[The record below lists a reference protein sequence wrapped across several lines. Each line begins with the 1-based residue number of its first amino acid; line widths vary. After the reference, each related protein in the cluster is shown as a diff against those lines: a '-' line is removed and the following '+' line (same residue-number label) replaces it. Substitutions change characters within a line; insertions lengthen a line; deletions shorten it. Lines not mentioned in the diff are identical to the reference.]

1 MVTARARGHASSGG
15 VPASQTLRLYFAQTS
30 LLPLPGGF
38 VFGDNNCSAVSS
50 SCTGPRTIGGATVS
64 MLASIPSFVSIAE
77 KRRSMRSCASEA
89 TNGHRAL
96 ASHFHLVRNVRGAF
110 THMHMYAHACAQG
123 AHTCT
128 CTRYFP
134 RTVVTVWL
142 WRGEGRAS
150 RLMSRS
156 KTVAKASSCVGA
168 EPLLL
173 VGFLAGSAASPA
185 EVLLLKLSEWHL
197 CE

>member
-1 MVTARARGHASSGG
+1 MVTAHARGHAALRA
-15 VPASQTLRLYFAQTS
+15 ASRRHKHYGFTS
-30 LLPLPGGF
+30 LLP
-38 VFGDNNCSAVSS
+38 FGDNNCSAVSS
-50 SCTGPRTIGGATVS
+50 SCTGRRTIGGATVS

-96 ASHFHLVRNVRGAF
+96 ASHFHLVRNVRVRKMH
-110 THMHMYAHACAQG
+110 THAHVCACM
-123 AHTCT
+123 
-128 CTRYFP
+128 
-134 RTVVTVWL
+134 WD
-142 WRGEGRAS
+142 GRAS

-156 KTVAKASSCVGA
+156 KTVASASSCVGA

-173 VGFLAGSAASPA
+173 VDFLAGSAASPA
-185 EVLLLKLSEWHL
+185 EVLLLQLREWHL